1 MFSIAYPTSTERQA
15 YVARAHRLR
24 SAVVATLIR
33 DVTRWVAAAAR

>member
-15 YVARAHRLR
+15 HATRAHRLR

-33 DVTRWVAAAAR
+33 DLTRWVAAAAR